1 MDKSYM
7 NIKLS
12 SEKRAEMLL
21 QEMNIEEK
29 LAQLT
34 CYLPAKDRMEE
45 VKEKCRYGIG
55 EISTLE
61 MRNIESLEEVA
72 RFQRDVQK
80 LIMEQSRHHI
90 PAIFHME
97 GLCGAFIQEAASFP
111 AGIARGSS
119 WDAVLEEKIAAVV
132 SRQERA
138 AGITHTLAPV
148 LDVARDPRMGRQGEA
163 YSEDA
168 ALVSAMG
175 AAYTRGV
182 QQGESA
188 GRKSEAVAKHFLG
201 SHHTQGGI
209 HGTHLEIPERM
220 LREVYGKPFQAAIS
234 ESGLKGIMPCYCGID
249 GEPASASTKLLTGL
263 LRDEMKF
270 DGVTVSDYSA
280 ISNIHEVQHVCES
293 YTDAGELSLM
303 AGMDMELPNRMTFN
317 EELMIRLKNSE
328 KGMKRLNQA
337 VLSVLTA
344 KFRMGLF
351 ENPFALTG
359 EELKKS
365 FQKGDEEEIALQA
378 ARESLVLLK
387 NNGILPIGSDKKKI
401 AVIGCHADNARVFF
415 GDYTHLSMASA
426 VLAVANSIAGIGE
439 SGTVGNK
446 NAVLI
451 PGTQVQSDETEE
463 FAELLKLQKPDVLSL
478 LDQLKKDLPNVEIS
492 SAYGYPA
499 AGADQSGY
507 EKALELA
514 AAADLVILTLG
525 GRYCSCSI
533 STMGEGVDSANINL
547 PDCQEQFIREA
558 AKLGK
563 PMVGIHFNG
572 RPISS
577 DAAAEYLDAILEAWA
592 PAEGGARGISEVL
605 RGAFNPCGKLPV
617 SVAYHT
623 GQLPVYYNHPWG
635 SAWHTGRSIG
645 FQDYVDLPHTP
656 RYCFGYGLSYTR
668 FAYSAL
674 HLDHKKILWNE
685 KITITCE
692 VENTG
697 SVDGTEVVQLYF
709 ADCYASLQRPVKELA
724 GFARVTLMAGEKKQ
738 VRFVLDPSQ
747 MAFLDKDMRWK
758 IEAGEI
764 LVMVGSSSEDIHLE
778 DCFQI
783 AESHFIQGNERAFYA
798 DACIV

>member
-61 MRNIESLEEVA
+61 MRNIESLEEVS

-317 EELMIRLKNSE
+317 EELMIRLENSE

-365 FQKGDEEEIALQA
+365 FQKGDEEEIVLQA

-387 NNGILPIGSDKKKI
+387 NNGILPIGADKKKI

-463 FAELLKLQKPDVLSL
+463 FAELLKLQKPDALSL

-533 STMGEGVDSANINL
+533 ATMGEGVDSANINL
-547 PDCQEQFIREA
+547 PDCQEQFIRES

-738 VRFVLDPSQ
+738 VSFVLDPSQ
-747 MAFLDKDMRWK
+747 LAFLDKDMRWK

-764 LVMVGSSSEDIHLE
+764 RVMVGSSSEDIHLE

>member
-1 MDKSYM
+1 MNQSYRDTQ
-7 NIKLS
+7 LS
-12 SEKRAEMLL
+12 SEKRAELLL

-34 CYLPAKDRMEE
+34 CFLPAKDRMEE
-45 VKEKCRYGIG
+45 VKEKCKNGIG

-61 MRNIESLEEVA
+61 MRNIESLEAVA
-72 RFQRDVQK
+72 DFQRDVQK
-80 LIMEQSRHHI
+80 IIMEQSRHHI

-119 WDAVLEEKIAAVV
+119 WDVELEEKIAKVV

-138 AGITHTLAPV
+138 VGITHTLAPV
-148 LDVARDPRMGRQGEA
+148 LDVARDPRMGRQGES
-163 YSEDA
+163 YGEDA

-175 AAYTRGV
+175 AAYTRGI

-209 HGTHLEIPERM
+209 HGTHLEIPDRL
-220 LREVYGKPFQAAIS
+220 LREVYAKPFQAAIS
-234 ESGLKGIMPCYCGID
+234 ESGLKGIMPCYCSLD
-249 GEPASASTKLLTGL
+249 GEPASASAKLLTGL

-293 YTDAGELSLM
+293 YTDAGEQSLL
-303 AGMDMELPNRMTFN
+303 AGMDVETPNRMAFN
-317 EELMIRLKNSE
+317 DELLSRLQNSE
-328 KGMKRLNQA
+328 KGIKRLDEA
-337 VLSVLTA
+337 VLGVLAA

-351 ENPFALTG
+351 ENPYALNG
-359 EELKKS
+359 QELKQT
-365 FQKGDEEEIALQA
+365 FLAGDEEEIALQA
-378 ARESLVLLK
+378 ARESLILLK
-387 NNGILPIGSDKKKI
+387 NNGILPLKGGIKKI
-401 AVIGCHADNARVFF
+401 AVIGCHAENARVFF

-439 SGTVGNK
+439 SGTAGNK
-446 NAVLI
+446 DAVLI
-451 PGTQVQSDETEE
+451 SGTQVQSDETEE
-463 FAELLKLQKPDVLSL
+463 FMELLKLQKPNVLSL
-478 LDQLKKDLPNVEIS
+478 LDQLKKDLPNVEFS

-499 AGADQSGY
+499 AGSDESGY
-507 EKALELA
+507 GKALEIA
-514 AAADLVILTLG
+514 AEADLVIMTLG

-533 STMGEGVDSANINL
+533 ATMGEGVDSSDINL
-547 PDCQEQFIREA
+547 PECQEHFIREA

-563 PMVGIHFNG
+563 PMVGVHFNG

-577 DAAAEYLDAILEAWA
+577 DAADECLDAILEAWA
-592 PAEGGARGISEVL
+592 PAEGGAKAISEVL
-605 RGAFNPCGKLPV
+605 LGAFNPCGKLPV

-656 RYCFGYGLSYTR
+656 RYCFGYGMSYTQ
-668 FAYSAL
+668 FEYSAL
-674 HLDHKKILWNE
+674 HIQAKEVSPDETIM
-685 KITITCE
+685 ITCE
-692 VENTG
+692 VKNTG
-697 SVDGTEVVQLYF
+697 SVDGTEVVQLYIS
-709 ADCYASLQRPVKELA
+709 DSYAGLQRPVKELA

-738 VRFVLDPSQ
+738 VKFTVEPGQL
-747 MAFLDKDMRWK
+747 AFLDKDMRWK
-758 IEAGEI
+758 IEAGEFR
-764 LVMVGSSSEDIHLE
+764 VMIGSSSEDIHLE
-778 DCFQI
+778 DCFAI
-783 AESHFIQGNERAFYA
+783 TDSLFIEGNERGFYA
-798 DACIV
+798 KAEG

>member
-34 CYLPAKDRMEE
+34 CFLPAKDRMEE

-72 RFQRDVQK
+72 GFQRNVQK

-270 DGVTVSDYSA
+270 DGITVSDYSA

-351 ENPFALTG
+351 ENSFALTG

-378 ARESLVLLK
+378 VRESLVLLK

-451 PGTQVQSDETEE
+451 PETQVQSDETEE

-533 STMGEGVDSANINL
+533 ATMGEGVDSANINL
-547 PDCQEQFIREA
+547 PDCQEQFIRES

-747 MAFLDKDMRWK
+747 LAFLDKDMRWK

-764 LVMVGSSSEDIHLE
+764 RVMVGSSSEDIHLE